1 MPEGDTIWRAARALQ
16 AALGGRTVT
25 GFTSSLPA
33 VAAAARRLRL
43 VGRPVARVEA
53 KGKHLLVRF
62 EGGAV
67 LHTHQGMTGS
77 WHLYRRGSR
86 WRQAPHL
93 ARVVLE
99 AGETVAVCF
108 RAPRV
113 ELLRS
118 AEADRHAVLAGLG
131 PDLMADVF
139 DAAEA
144 GGRLRAAGDEEIGAA
159 LLDQSRL
166 AGIGNVYKS
175 EVLFLCGLDPFAQV
189 SRLGDRA
196 LDRIVATARRQMR
209 RNLDAASRR
218 TTGLGAVKHW
228 VYRRAGQPCLRCGTT
243 VVRRMQGRPPRS
255 TYFCP
260 ACQSPAPSGEDVRPW
275 PERTSGR

>member
-25 GFTSSLPA
+25 AFSSALPP
-33 VAAAARRLRL
+33 VAAAARRFGL
-43 VGRPVARVEA
+43 VGRPVAGIEA

-62 EGGAV
+62 GGGAV

-86 WRQAPHL
+86 WRQPAHL

-99 AGETVAVCF
+99 AGDVVAVCF
-108 RAPRV
+108 RAPTV
-113 ELLRS
+113 ELLAAR
-118 AEADRHAVLAGLG
+118 EAARHTGLVRLG
-131 PDLMADVF
+131 PDVM
-139 DAAEA
+139 AEA
-144 GGRLRAAGDEEIGAA
+144 FDGAEERARFRAVGDVEIGAA

-175 EVLFLCGLDPFAQV
+175 EVLFLCGLSPFARV
-189 SRLGDRA
+189 AGFADDI
-196 LDRIVATARRQMR
+196 LDRVIATARRQMR
-209 RNLDAASRR
+209 KNLDVVSRR
-218 TTGLGAVKHW
+218 TRGPGSGTYW
-228 VYRRAGQPCLRCGTT
+228 VYRRAGQPCLRCGTS
-243 VVRRMQGRPPRS
+243 VERRMQGDPPRS

-260 ACQSPAPSGEDVRPW
+260 NCQAN
-275 PERTSGR
+275 SGRPARA

>member
-16 AALGGRTVT
+16 SALGGRTVT
-25 GFTSSLPA
+25 AFDSSLPS
-33 VAAAARRLRL
+33 VAAAARRFGL
-43 VGRPVARVEA
+43 VGRPVAGVEA

-62 EGGAV
+62 GGGAV

-86 WRQAPHL
+86 WRQPAHL

-99 AGETVAVCF
+99 AGEVVAVCF

-113 ELLRS
+113 ELLP
-118 AEADRHAVLAGLG
+118 AAAAARHAALVRLG
-131 PDLMADVF
+131 PDVMAEAF

-144 GGRLRAAGDEEIGAA
+144 RARLRAAGDVEIGAA

-166 AGIGNVYKS
+166 AGIGNIYKS
-175 EVLFLCGLDPFAQV
+175 EVLFLCGVSPFARAV
-189 SRLGDRA
+189 GLAGDR
-196 LDRIVATARRQMR
+196 LDRIVATARGQMR
-209 RNLDAASRR
+209 RNLDVLARR
-218 TTGLGAVKHW
+218 TRGPGPAGYW
-228 VYRRAGQPCLRCGTT
+228 VYRRACQPCLRCGTSIE
-243 VVRRMQGRPPRS
+243 RRMQGDPPRS

-260 ACQSPAPSGEDVRPW
+260 SCQKSEIRG
-275 PERTSGR
+275 GRN

>member
-1 MPEGDTIWRAARALQ
+1 MPEGDTIWRAARALD
-16 AALGGRTVT
+16 AALAGRVLT
-25 GFTSSLPA
+25 GFSSPLPA
-33 VAAAARRLRL
+33 VAAAARRFGLL
-43 VGRPVARVEA
+43 GRPVARVEA

-62 EGGAV
+62 DGGAV

-99 AGETVAVCF
+99 AGDVVAVCF

-113 ELLRS
+113 ELLP
-118 AEADRHAVLAGLG
+118 AGEAARHEVLVRLG
-131 PDLMADVF
+131 PDVMAEGF

-144 GGRLRAAGDEEIGAA
+144 RARLRAAGELEIGAA

-166 AGIGNVYKS
+166 AGVGNVYKS
-175 EVLFLCGLDPFAQV
+175 EALFLACLSPFARV
-189 SRLGDRA
+189 SRLDDRA
-196 LDRIVATARRQMR
+196 LDRLIAAARRQMR
-209 RNLDAASRR
+209 RNLDAVSRR
-218 TTGLGAVKHW
+218 TTPLSSARHW
-228 VYRRAGQPCLRCGTT
+228 VYRRSGRPCLRCGTT
-243 VVRRMQGRPPRS
+243 IERRVQGDPPRS

-260 ACQSPAPSGEDVRPW
+260 RCQP
-275 PERTSGR
+275 